1 VKFTRLLQYITPHRS
16 TLFLVVV
23 ILLADSLAALAL
35 PWIAGK
41 LTSTVLDES
50 GVNFDTF
57 QLVLLGWL
65 GLIALKSMLN
75 FSSSYLVGTTGE
87 KMAARLR
94 QRVYEHMQVL
104 PISYFHQRRP
114 GESLSLLS
122 NDAEIISN
130 FVTTTLVTLL
140 PLLLTFFGAFFL
152 MTQLDVRIALVA
164 VLLLPVYFV
173 AMKLIGRKIRP
184 IATDWVHSWS
194 QMVSFVQENLGLLP
208 VIKSFNRENLEAQR
222 FASRNTELLNLSSR
236 QILVQSILSPA
247 ISFLAGAGLLLLLW
261 LGISHMTAR
270 EISAANLVSLL
281 LYAMLMTR
289 PVSGLANVYG
299 QIQRTRG
306 AAERL
311 LEFFAEQAE
320 PPEVELPPLENVQ
333 GHIRFERVSYAYPG
347 REPVLQEFE
356 LEIKTGET
364 IALTG
369 PNGAGKSTLV
379 HLLMRFIEPSSG
391 NITIDGKDI
400 TQHSLESVRG
410 AIGLVAQH
418 TLLLNASVTENIA
431 YGHHVASKAVIE
443 QAARAA
449 GAHDFILHLPA
460 GYDTTIGDQGIRLSG
475 GQRQRISLARTLLKN
490 PPILVLDEA
499 TAMFDPQGEKD
510 FFEECRELLRE
521 RTVILITHRPASLA
535 LADKVLKMCHT
546 RGVPPPLKS
555 RSF

>member
-1 VKFTRLLQYITPHRS
+1 MKFTRLLQYVTPHRS

-41 LTSTVLDES
+41 LTATVLDEG
-50 GVNFDTF
+50 GVNFGTI
-57 QLVLLGWL
+57 QLILLGWL

-152 MTQLDVRIALVA
+152 MTQLDAQIALVA

-173 AMKLIGRKIRP
+173 AIKLIGRKIRP

-194 QMVSFVQENLGLLP
+194 RMVSFVQENLGLLP

-247 ISFLAGAGLLLLLW
+247 IGFLAGAGLLLLLW
-261 LGISHMTAR
+261 LGISHMAAH

-289 PVSGLANVYG
+289 PISGLAYVYG

-311 LEFFAEQAE
+311 VEFFAEQAE
-320 PPEVELPPLENVQ
+320 PPEVALPPLDNVQ

-356 LEIKTGET
+356 LEIKQGET

-369 PNGAGKSTLV
+369 PNGVGKSTLV

-391 NITIDGKDI
+391 RITIDGKDI
-400 TQHSLESVRG
+400 TEHSLESVRG

-418 TLLLNASVTENIA
+418 TLLLNGSVTENIA
-431 YGHHVASKAVIE
+431 YGNFAASKANIE

-449 GAHDFILHLPA
+449 GAHEFILQLPA
-460 GYDTTIGDQGIRLSG
+460 GYDTAIGDQGIRLSG

-510 FFEECRELLRE
+510 FFEDCRELLE
-521 RTVILITHRPASLA
+521 KRTVILITHRPASLA
-535 LADKVLKMCHT
+535 LADKVLKMDLSHY
-546 RGVPPPLKS
+546 
-555 RSF
+555 

>member
-1 VKFTRLLQYITPHRS
+1 MKFTRLLQYVTPHRT

-41 LTSTVLDES
+41 LTATVLDEG
-50 GVNFDTF
+50 GVNFGTI

-94 QRVYEHMQVL
+94 QRVYQHMQVL

-152 MTQLDVRIALVA
+152 MTQLDAQIALVA

-173 AMKLIGRKIRP
+173 AIKLIGRKIRP

-194 QMVSFVQENLGLLP
+194 RMVSFVQENLGLLP
-208 VIKSFNRENLEAQR
+208 VIKSFSRENLEAQR

-247 ISFLAGAGLLLLLW
+247 IGFLAGAGLLLLLW
-261 LGISHMTAR
+261 LGISHMAAH

-289 PVSGLANVYG
+289 PISGLANVYG

-311 LEFFAEQAE
+311 VEFFAEQAE
-320 PPEVELPPLENVQ
+320 PPEVALPPLENVQ
-333 GHIRFERVSYAYPG
+333 GDIRFERVSYAYPG
-347 REPVLQEFE
+347 REPVLREFE
-356 LEIKTGET
+356 LEIKQGET

-391 NITIDGKDI
+391 RITIDGKDI
-400 TQHSLESVRG
+400 TEYSLKSVRG

-418 TLLLNASVTENIA
+418 TLLLNGSVTENIA
-431 YGHHVASKAVIE
+431 YGDFAASNANIE

-449 GAHDFILHLPA
+449 GAHEFILQLPA
-460 GYDTTIGDQGIRLSG
+460 GYDTAIGDQGIRLSG

-499 TAMFDPQGEKD
+499 TTMFDPQGEKD
-510 FFEECRELLRE
+510 FFEDCRELLLE

-535 LADKVLKMCHT
+535 LADKVLKMDSSHY
-546 RGVPPPLKS
+546 
-555 RSF
+555 

>member
-1 VKFTRLLQYITPHRS
+1 MKFTRLLQYVTPHRT

-23 ILLADSLAALAL
+23 ILLADSLAALTL

-41 LTSTVLDES
+41 LTATVLDEG
-50 GVNFDTF
+50 GVNFGTI

-94 QRVYEHMQVL
+94 QRVYQHMQVL

-152 MTQLDVRIALVA
+152 MTQLDAQIALVA

-173 AMKLIGRKIRP
+173 AIKLIGRKIRP

-194 QMVSFVQENLGLLP
+194 RMVSLVQENLGLLP

-247 ISFLAGAGLLLLLW
+247 IGFLAGAGLLLLLW
-261 LGISHMTAR
+261 VGISHMAAH

-289 PVSGLANVYG
+289 PISGLANVYG

-311 LEFFAEQAE
+311 VEFFAEQAE
-320 PPEVELPPLENVQ
+320 PPEVALPPLKNAQ
-333 GHIRFERVSYAYPG
+333 GDIRFERVSYAYPG

-356 LEIKTGET
+356 LEIKQGET

-391 NITIDGKDI
+391 RITIGGKDI
-400 TQHSLESVRG
+400 TEHSLESVRG
-410 AIGLVAQH
+410 AISLVAQH
-418 TLLLNASVTENIA
+418 TLLLNGSVTENIA
-431 YGHHVASKAVIE
+431 YGDFAASKANIE

-449 GAHDFILHLPA
+449 GAH
-460 GYDTTIGDQGIRLSG
+460 
-475 GQRQRISLARTLLKN
+475 
-490 PPILVLDEA
+490 
-499 TAMFDPQGEKD
+499 
-510 FFEECRELLRE
+510 EC
-521 RTVILITHRPASLA
+521 
-535 LADKVLKMCHT
+535 
-546 RGVPPPLKS
+546 
-555 RSF
+555 

>member
-1 VKFTRLLQYITPHRS
+1 MKFTRLLQYVTPHRT

-41 LTSTVLDES
+41 LTATVLDEG
-50 GVNFDTF
+50 GVNFGTI

-104 PISYFHQRRP
+104 PISYFHQRRA

-152 MTQLDVRIALVA
+152 MTQLDAQIALVA

-173 AMKLIGRKIRP
+173 AIKLIGRKIRP

-194 QMVSFVQENLGLLP
+194 RMVSFVQENLGLLP
-208 VIKSFNRENLEAQR
+208 VIKSFSRENLEAQR

-247 ISFLAGAGLLLLLW
+247 IGFLAGAGLLLLLW
-261 LGISHMTAR
+261 LGISHMAAQ

-289 PVSGLANVYG
+289 PISGLANVYG

-311 LEFFAEQAE
+311 VEFFAEQAE
-320 PPEVELPPLENVQ
+320 PPEVALPPLENVQ
-333 GHIRFERVSYAYPG
+333 GDIRFERVSYAYPG
-347 REPVLQEFE
+347 REPVLREFE
-356 LEIKTGET
+356 LEIKQGET

-391 NITIDGKDI
+391 RITIDGKDI
-400 TQHSLESVRG
+400 TEYSLKSVRG

-418 TLLLNASVTENIA
+418 TLLLNGSVTENIA
-431 YGHHVASKAVIE
+431 YGDFAASKANIE
-443 QAARAA
+443 QAAMAA
-449 GAHDFILHLPA
+449 GAHEFILQLPA
-460 GYDTTIGDQGIRLSG
+460 GYDTAIGDQGIRLSG

-499 TAMFDPQGEKD
+499 TTMFDPQGEKD
-510 FFEECRELLRE
+510 FFEDCRELLQE

-535 LADKVLKMCHT
+535 LADKVLKMDSSHY
-546 RGVPPPLKS
+546 
-555 RSF
+555 

>member
-1 VKFTRLLQYITPHRS
+1 MKFTRLLQYVTPHRS

-35 PWIAGK
+35 PWIAGQ
-41 LTSTVLDES
+41 LTATVLDES
-50 GVNFDTF
+50 GVNFDTI

-152 MTQLDVRIALVA
+152 MTQLDAQIALAA
-164 VLLLPVYFV
+164 VLLLPVYFL
-173 AMKLIGRKIRP
+173 AIKLIGRKIRP

-194 QMVSFVQENLGLLP
+194 RMVSLVQENLGLLP

-247 ISFLAGAGLLLLLW
+247 IGFLAGAGLLLLLW
-261 LGISHMTAR
+261 LGISHMAAH

-289 PVSGLANVYG
+289 PISGLANVYG

-311 LEFFAEQAE
+311 VEFFAEQAE
-320 PPEVELPPLENVQ
+320 PPEVALPPLENVQ
-333 GHIRFERVSYAYPG
+333 GDIRFERVSYAYPG

-356 LEIKTGET
+356 LEIKQGET

-391 NITIDGKDI
+391 RITIDGKDI
-400 TQHSLESVRG
+400 TEHSLESVRG

-418 TLLLNASVTENIA
+418 TLLLNGSVTENIA
-431 YGHHVASKAVIE
+431 YGDFAASKADIE

-460 GYDTTIGDQGIRLSG
+460 GYDTAIGDQGIRLSG

-510 FFEECRELLRE
+510 FFEECSELLRE

-535 LADKVLKMCHT
+535 LADKVLKMDLSHY
-546 RGVPPPLKS
+546 
-555 RSF
+555 